1 MQENNSRDNSLMQS
15 VINIGL
21 DDIEDLGIT
30 VLKTIKNE
38 GL

>member
-15 VINIGL
+15 VINISL

-30 VLKTIKNE
+30 VLKTTKNE